1 MQPLPQLESCL
12 RLAFEARDPLH
23 PSGISLSSWFVRA
36 PTRGRRRGELDAALL
51 FPPELG
57 ARLGPDAG
65 PAARRGLGA
74 GAGPAVAPLSH
85 RTLGS
90 LRHAG
95 PGRVSAEPAPSRRR
109 ERAQAPQAQRR
120 RAPDEGPRARPAR
133 AVRFRPRRAGLAL
146 DRRIRA
152 PVSPG

>member
-65 PAARRGLGA
+65 PAIALAMDPGSWRSCPSPRATIPLATREWLAEAA
-74 GAGPAVAPLSH
+74 GA
-85 RTLGS
+85 LGRS
-90 LRHAG
+90 EGVELTWAM
-95 PGRVSAEPAPSRRR
+95 P
-109 ERAQAPQAQRR
+109 RAISEHGSQAQRR
-120 RAPDEGPRARPAR
+120 RRSPSPRPPPTPAPDRA
-133 AVRFRPRRAGLAL
+133 
-146 DRRIRA
+146 
-152 PVSPG
+152 